1 MWTSYPPLAHNC
13 MDLTKLWK
21 SVLSEL
27 ELSVSKATFQTHFAH
42 SALVSFEGGVAT
54 IGFNNPLMRTLVET
68 RYYSLVKSVLDHQ
81 AKQNTSLVFVVV
93 AKKET
98 LDPTSA
104 GPLFAQTLDRQ
115 EISISSVAKRLH
127 VRPGATFENFA
138 VSTTN
143 QMAYAA
149 ATAVAK
155 NPGTAYNPLFLYGGT
170 GVGKTHL
177 MHAIAN
183 QLLAVRPEM
192 RIIYCMGEEFLN
204 EIVEAIQTKSARQF
218 KQKYR
223 SAQLLLVDDVQFI
236 AGKQTAQEEFFHTFN
251 TVHREGGQIVLT
263 SDRPPSEISRLEDRL
278 RSRFEGG
285 LTVDVAAPDFELRVA
300 IANIKAEAVGLSV
313 PPEAAQLIAAN
324 ITDTRAIEGFLR
336 RLTTEVSTKK
346 TAVTAEL
353 VSSLLNIKNQ
363 GNGIA
368 TLPKSSRRVSP
379 QEVLDCVAAYYGL
392 KTTAIKGAKRDRPI
406 ARPRQVFMYLC
417 RTELGLTH
425 EDIGGTLGGRD
436 HTTVM
441 HGVETITRELSTNTR
456 LREAVEGIKQKLW
469 AH

>member
-1 MWTSYPPLAHNC
+1 

-21 SVLSEL
+21 SVLAEL

-42 SALVSFEGGVAT
+42 SELVSFAGGVAS
-54 IGFNNPLMRTLVET
+54 IGFTNPLMRTLVET

-81 AKQNTSLVFVVV
+81 AKQNTSLVFIIVP
-93 AKKET
+93 KKET
-98 LDPTSA
+98 LDPASA
-104 GPLFAQTLDRQ
+104 GPLFAQTFDKQ
-115 EISISSVAKRLH
+115 EVSVSSVARRLH
-127 VRPGATFENFA
+127 IHPEFTFEGFA

-155 NPGTAYNPLFLYGGT
+155 NPGTAYNPLFFYGGV
-170 GVGKTHL
+170 GVGKPHL

-183 QLLAVRPEM
+183 RLLAARPGM
-192 RIIYCMGEEFLN
+192 RIVYCMGEEFLN
-204 EIVEAIQTKSARQF
+204 EIIEAIQTKSARQF

-223 SAQLLLVDDVQFI
+223 NAQLLLVDDVQFI

-251 TVHREGGQIVLT
+251 AVHREGGQIVLT

-300 IANIKAEAVGLSV
+300 IANIKAGALGLTV
-313 PPEAAQLIAAN
+313 PPDAAQLIAAN

-336 RLTTEVSTKK
+336 RLTTAVATRHV
-346 TAVTAEL
+346 TVTAEL
-353 VSSLLNIKNQ
+353 VSSLLNIKNK
-363 GNGIA
+363 GNGVV
-368 TLPKSSRRVSP
+368 LPEKSAKRVSP
-379 QEVLDCVAAYYGL
+379 QEVLDSVAAYFGI
-392 KTTAIKGAKRDRPI
+392 KTTALKGAKRDRPI

-425 EDIGGTLGGRD
+425 EDIGGAIGGRD

-441 HGVETITRELSTNTR
+441 HGVETITRELSTNIR

-469 AH
+469 AQ